1 MSQTLLIADDS
12 MPLHTLVRTQL
23 EPDALS
29 CHSVYDGEAAIM
41 TAASLHPDLILLD
54 VDMPRMD
61 GFEVC
66 RRLKANPLTGDIPVI
81 FLTADSMLN
90 DSVKGFSCGAI
101 DYIAKPFR
109 PDDLKARVHSA
120 LRTTQLS
127 GKARTIDGLTGL
139 WNRAYFNLQL
149 SSQLSLSRR
158 LNRPLSC
165 IATEIEPPPNI
176 DPKNKKAMENEI
188 FHVAGD
194 VLRTHCRLEDI
205 ACRIEEGKFAILLT
219 ATDRRAAA
227 RMAERLLREL
237 EKHLQESYHEGVT
250 CSLGVAD
257 TLGGGDMLQQRA
269 DAAALQAR
277 QLGRSCVAIAREATT
292 QCDA

>member
-12 MPLHTLVRTQL
+12 MPMHTLIKTQL

-29 CHSVYDGEAAIM
+29 CHSVYDGEAAIS
-41 TAASLHPDLILLD
+41 TASSLHPDLILLD
-54 VDMPRMD
+54 VDMPRLD

-90 DSVKGFSCGAI
+90 DSVKGFDCGAM

-120 LRTTQLS
+120 LRTRKLS
-127 GKARTIDGLTGL
+127 GQARMIDGLTGL

-149 SSQLSLSRR
+149 SAQLSLSRR
-158 LNRPLSC
+158 LKRPMCC
-165 IATEIEPPPNI
+165 IVTDVEPPRST
-176 DPKNKKAMENEI
+176 DAKNKKAMENEI
-188 FHVAGD
+188 FHAAGD
-194 VLRTHCRLEDI
+194 VLRTQCRIEDIICRLE
-205 ACRIEEGKFAILLT
+205 AGKFALLLQ
-219 ATDRRAAA
+219 ATDRRAGA
-227 RMAERLLREL
+227 RMAERLLHEL
-237 EKHLQESYHEGVT
+237 EKQFQSHGEGVT

-257 TLGGGDMLQQRA
+257 TIGGGDMLQQRA
-269 DAAALQAR
+269 DAAAIQAK
-277 QLGRSCVAIAREATT
+277 QLGRNCVAIAREATA
-292 QCDA
+292 QSDA